1 MTDIAEITQ
10 RDREKI
16 KKYVEGSKFL
26 TYTMLAERFGIS
38 KSELSLIING
48 KRQLQKRTKLLI
60 RLLSCM
66 SYDDRRNNK
75 LQYLNAKIPIPEDYV
90 VISKFDYEELLDQTE
105 IGVWWS
111 LKDVL
116 KKSIEVQNGLN
127 KMFYMSQNFEKF

>member
-1 MTDIAEITQ
+1 
-10 RDREKI
+10 
-16 KKYVEGSKFL
+16 
-26 TYTMLAERFGIS
+26 
-38 KSELSLIING
+38 
-48 KRQLQKRTKLLI
+48 
-60 RLLSCM
+60 M

>member
-1 MTDIAEITQ
+1 
-10 RDREKI
+10 
-16 KKYVEGSKFL
+16 
-26 TYTMLAERFGIS
+26 
-38 KSELSLIING
+38 
-48 KRQLQKRTKLLI
+48 
-60 RLLSCM
+60 M

-116 KKSIEVQNGLN
+116 KKINRSSEWFKQNVLYVPKFRKVLDVNYGGFVQYPKGVGGNYLFLAS
-127 KMFYMSQNFEKF
+127 KTREFLETNFSEILKD